1 MSNAWDDMKLAKENE
16 YFERKNQEALTRLHD
31 KKTQKP
37 RLSPITGE
45 PMEQVA
51 VHGVVVDRCS
61 KSGGIWLDA
70 GELEELVLR
79 TKEDEQAANWFSQFA
94 KSLGIS
100 K

>member
-1 MSNAWDDMKLAKENE
+1 MSNAWDDMKRAKENE
-16 YFERKNQEALTRLHD
+16 YFERKNQEALTRLHA
-31 KKTQKP
+31 KKAEKP

-51 VHGVVVDRCS
+51 IHGVVVDRCA

-70 GELEELVLR
+70 GELEELILR
-79 TKEDEQAANWFSQFA
+79 TKEDEHAQNWFAHLA